1 MERKEDEL
9 PAEDLIRMQ
18 LTLRAVVWDLTDINK
33 EETAKLER
41 ELKLFGIS
49 RQFIYRDTKEGTG
62 KCVETCAEKYGRI
75 CRQLEQAGYAPAEA
89 VVITG
94 QAQLAAY
101 VHSLKQA
108 EPSGMASVYY
118 EKTII
123 QKNNIAVKNMQDSER
138 PSAEK
143 AGEAKQAS
151 AEKAEEGMKESST
164 AAESVQE
171 AKQASAEKAEE
182 GMKESST
189 AAESVQEAKQASA
202 EKAEEGMKE
211 SSTIAESIRDTGQ
224 ASADMI
230 VQGFEEIGVQFLD
243 RVLKRRNGL
252 PWTILY
258 TQRTC
263 VREITLSDLDE
274 LFELYDGEGITDYT
288 EPLYER
294 QEEEEYT
301 KSYIQYM
308 YHYFGYG
315 MWIIRERKT
324 GKLIGRAGIE
334 HHEGHDGEVLMELG
348 YIIGRQYQNQG
359 YAAEVCRAVIEYAED
374 ELEIDRLYCFIHPEN
389 AGSIHVAQKLG
400 FSRIGRYADGREKMI
415 CFCKQLNKQMKISE

>member
-123 QKNNIAVKNMQDSER
+123 QENNIAVKNMQDSER

-143 AGEAKQAS
+143 AG
-151 AEKAEEGMKESST
+151 
-164 AAESVQE
+164 E

>member
-143 AGEAKQAS
+143 AG
-151 AEKAEEGMKESST
+151 
-164 AAESVQE
+164 E

>member
-143 AGEAKQAS
+143 AG
-151 AEKAEEGMKESST
+151 
-164 AAESVQE
+164 
-171 AKQASAEKAEE
+171 
-182 GMKESST
+182 
-189 AAESVQEAKQASA
+189 EAKQASA

-359 YAAEVCRAVIEYAED
+359 YAAEVCCAVIEYAED

>member
-123 QKNNIAVKNMQDSER
+123 QENNIAVKNMQDSER

-143 AGEAKQAS
+143 AG
-151 AEKAEEGMKESST
+151 
-164 AAESVQE
+164 
-171 AKQASAEKAEE
+171 
-182 GMKESST
+182 
-189 AAESVQEAKQASA
+189 EAKQASA

>member
-75 CRQLEQAGYAPAEA
+75 CRQLEQAGHAPAEA

-123 QKNNIAVKNMQDSER
+123 QENNIAVKNMQDSER

-143 AGEAKQAS
+143 AGEAN
-151 AEKAEEGMKESST
+151 
-164 AAESVQE
+164 
-171 AKQASAEKAEE
+171 
-182 GMKESST
+182 
-189 AAESVQEAKQASA
+189 QASA

>member
-1 MERKEDEL
+1 LERKEDEL

-143 AGEAKQAS
+143 AG
-151 AEKAEEGMKESST
+151 
-164 AAESVQE
+164 
-171 AKQASAEKAEE
+171 
-182 GMKESST
+182 
-189 AAESVQEAKQASA
+189 EAKQASA